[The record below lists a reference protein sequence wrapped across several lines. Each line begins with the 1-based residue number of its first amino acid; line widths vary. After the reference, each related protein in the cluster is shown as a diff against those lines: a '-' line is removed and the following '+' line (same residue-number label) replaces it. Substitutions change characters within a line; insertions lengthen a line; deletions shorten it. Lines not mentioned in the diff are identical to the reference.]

1 MKNLSNYDCTN
12 CKACINACPKQAI
25 SIKLDEYGFAYP
37 SVDEDKCINCSLCE
51 KVCQKID
58 LLKKNKPL
66 NSYAVQSCNYNLSVK
81 SSSGGIFVELAHY
94 FLARKGAVFGCAMNK
109 KQGKFKIEHI
119 MIEKEE
125 DLPLLQGSKYVQSD
139 IGMTYQEAKSC
150 LDDGRLVLFS
160 GTPCQIAGLKAFLK
174 KDYNNLLCVD
184 LSCEG
189 VPNQKIFNDY
199 INYLETK
206 VIKHPIIDFKFRS
219 KKNFGWSTK
228 AFVALYKV
236 NNKLCEYIIPKNMSA
251 YFSLF
256 IKMQILRESCYHCK
270 FAGLNRVSDI
280 TIADAWGIDIEYPEL
295 LEEKLNIK
303 EGVSL
308 VLVNSQKARDL
319 LVKIKDKIKY
329 YPIDANKLA
338 KYNHPLRCPSVKT
351 YERKIYLDIYKEH
364 GYEALERKFFED
376 EGIKKKPFSKE
387 RTDCLLMTMY
397 ANPNYGS
404 ILTTFALQQVIKNLG
419 YSSKIINYT
428 EQPYICKE
436 FYKRY
441 CSLTEYSKNFNKLN
455 KISSTFIL
463 GSDNLINCKT
473 DTFEQVIRNLF
484 NYAAYNKKLLMFG
497 GSMGDW
503 DGSLPRLK
511 HLYFKSLLKR
521 FDYLS
526 VRENWGKKVLKDVFD
541 CESDWINDPIFYID
555 KEYYID
561 IAKESTIDCSQKIMK
576 YVLYPTENTEE
587 ICKFFSKKKGMD
599 IVQFEGNVNALNY
612 TVFDKDIQVSDWI
625 SALINS
631 DLVITDSFHCV
642 AFCLMFGKKFVCI
655 KNTRANVHFT
665 SLFKKLNVN
674 IPMISNVSEVD
685 NAISNYDASAV
696 SSIIKEIQTFAVSN
710 LQTALNKEKTINITN
725 EFLVGL
731 WQVKQLFLTVLKQIF
746 SIKKAK
752 NGKKRKII
760 TILGIKIKIK

>member
-1 MKNLSNYDCTN
+1 MILNNKNCSSCG
-12 CKACINACPKQAI
+12 ACVNICPKDAI
-25 SIKLDEYGFAYP
+25 SLNSDENGFVYP
-37 SVDEDKCINCSLCE
+37 LIDKTKCINCGLCE
-51 KVCQKID
+51 KICD
-58 LLKKNKPL
+58 KKNRIIK
-66 NSYAVQSCNYNLSVK
+66 NKYIESYAIQTKCDKLSEK
-81 SSSGGIFVELAHY
+81 SSSGGVFAQLATY
-94 FLARKGAVFGCAMNK
+94 ILDNEGVVFGCAMK
-109 KQGKFKIEHI
+109 KENDKFEIKHIYIES
-119 MIEKEE
+119 KD
-125 DLPLLQGSKYVQSD
+125 DLYKLQGSKYVQSY
-139 IGMTYQEAKSC
+139 IGNTYKEAKDF
-150 LDDGRLVLFS
+150 LNNGRYVLFS

-174 KDYNNLLCVD
+174 KDYDNLICVD
-184 LSCEG
+184 LSCTG
-189 VPNQKIFNDY
+189 LPSQQMFNDY
-199 INYLETK
+199 IKHLESK
-206 VIKHPIIDFKFRS
+206 VIKHPIIDFKFRN
-219 KKNFGWSTK
+219 KKLQGWNCNGCVVT
-228 AFVALYKV
+228 YKKGKKV
-236 NNKLCEYIIPKNMSA
+236 KEKVIPKELSS

-256 IKMQILRESCYHCK
+256 VNMHILRDSCYQCQ
-270 FAGLNRVSDI
+270 FTGLNRVSDF
-280 TIADAWGIDIEYPEL
+280 TLADAWGIHMEYPEL

-329 YPIDANKLA
+329 YPIDASKLA
-338 KYNHPLRCPSVKT
+338 KYNHPLRCSSVET

-364 GYEALERKFFED
+364 GYEAMENKYLED
-376 EGIKKKPFSKE
+376 EGIKKKSPSKE
-387 RTDCLLMTMY
+387 QTDCLLMTMY

-404 ILTTFALQQVIKNLG
+404 ILTTFALQQAIKNLG

-428 EQPYICKE
+428 NQPYICKE

-441 CSLTEYSKNFNKLN
+441 CSLTGHIKDFKKLN
-455 KISSTFIL
+455 KLSPTFIL

-473 DTFEQVIRNLF
+473 DPFKQVTRNLF
-484 NYAAYNKKLLMFG
+484 NYASHNKKLLMFG

-503 DGSLPRLK
+503 DGLLSRSK
-511 HLYFKSLLKR
+511 HFYFKSLLKR

-625 SALINS
+625 LALINS

-655 KNTRANVHFT
+655 KNTRANVRFT

-710 LQTALNKEKTINITN
+710 LQTALNKKKTINITN

-760 TILGIKIKIK
+760 TILGIRIKIK